1 MVLNTRRLFLQ
12 LLPAMRIDTV
22 CDIGSLDGSD
32 ALRFRAALPEA
43 TVLAFEPHPEN
54 LRRMRENQELRRRAV
69 HIEPI
74 ALSDRDGTAELFLVN
89 AADVTA
95 PGWQGM
101 SSLLHRSDD
110 GRGSAVQVPTARLD
124 THLRETSGT
133 GLRMALWI
141 DVEGLA
147 HEVIEGATGLLPDT
161 HLLHVEVETQKCI
174 SATQR
179 FLYPQVKELLRAAGL
194 TLLATDEPESR
205 PQFNALFVRTEPPG
219 TVAWQVRQRL
229 ALEYLRVLLGR
240 SLQRVSPRGVAWL
253 KGSRRAGPTAG

>member
-1 MVLNTRRLFLQ
+1 
-12 LLPAMRIDTV
+12 
-22 CDIGSLDGSD
+22 
-32 ALRFRAALPEA
+32 
-43 TVLAFEPHPEN
+43 
-54 LRRMRENQELRRRAV
+54 
-69 HIEPI
+69 
-74 ALSDRDGTAELFLVN
+74 
-89 AADVTA
+89 
-95 PGWQGM
+95 
-101 SSLLHRSDD
+101 
-110 GRGSAVQVPTARLD
+110 
-124 THLRETSGT
+124 
-133 GLRMALWI
+133 MALWI

-240 SLQRVSPRGVAWL
+240 RLQRVSPRVVAWL